1 MSETSPAP
9 VVDSSGH
16 TPTALELI
24 YDIVL
29 AVTPG
34 AVPGTDVSVAYRSE
48 TTGLVRFIEE
58 APGTTQ
64 RTMGKAIALEIPIV
78 NITVRGEPTDYQTPK
93 DEALRLRYRIAAYG
107 EFTSRGLRLL
117 DADPQGSTVTPLG
130 RDLQNREAFQ
140 ISFAVTTEP
149 SYT

>member
-1 MSETSPAP
+1 MSELSPVLILDAG
-9 VVDSSGH
+9 GH

-29 AVTPG
+29 AITPG
-34 AVPGTDVSVAYRSE
+34 AVPAVDVCLAYRPDG
-48 TTGLVRFIEE
+48 TGLTRFIEE

-64 RTMGKAIALEIPIV
+64 RTMGKAIALETPII
-78 NITVRGEPTDYQTPK
+78 NITVRGNPTDYQTPK
-93 DEALRLRYRIAAYG
+93 DEAQRLRYRIAAYG
-107 EFTSRGLRLL
+107 EFTSRGLRMLN
-117 DADPQGSTVTPLG
+117 ADPQGTINPLG

-140 ISFAVTTEP
+140 ISFAVVTEP

>member
-1 MSETSPAP
+1 MSETSPTLL
-9 VVDSSGH
+9 VDAGGH

-29 AVTPG
+29 AVTP
-34 AVPGTDVSVAYRSE
+34 AAAPGVDVSLAYRPDN
-48 TTGLVRFIEE
+48 TGLVRFIEE
-58 APGTTQ
+58 APGTTM
-64 RTMGKAIALEIPIV
+64 RTMGKAIALEIPII
-78 NITVRGEPTDYQTPK
+78 NITVRGEPTDYQAPK
-93 DEALRLRYRIAAYG
+93 DEAQRLRYRIAAYG

-117 DADPQGSTVTPLG
+117 DADPQGTIQPLG

-140 ISFAVTTEP
+140 ISFAVMTEP